1 MPTYRPAAET
11 VEAVQMPAKGDPA
24 GLGAVYASGLITG
37 AQLGDN
43 GVMCRFVNGVRSKT
57 IPFSQWLVVEGD
69 RVKVLPPEEFERSY
83 VDASA
88 TPTPTGK

>member
-1 MPTYRPAAET
+1 MPTYRPAAAT
-11 VEAVQMPAKGDPA
+11 VEAVQMPEKGDPS

-37 AQLGDN
+37 AQLGDS

-57 IPFSQWLVVEGD
+57 IPFSHWLVVEGD

-83 VDASA
+83 IDASA
-88 TPTPTGK
+88 APDVAAK